1 MHAPARVVVVWSKIS
16 IAERVPVTVAFAVAV
31 RTTVW
36 PGLGELAFDEVRC
49 TRGWSAG
56 GNVQVGAVG
65 VARHYG
71 RLLIATLNRQGAGI
85 ARLAAGQ
92 GVRPIQIERSRWAG
106 RRRRRK
112 RRLAELA

>member
-36 PGLGELAFDEVRC
+36 PGLGELAFEVRR

-56 GNVQVGAVG
+56 ESVQIGTLG
-65 VARHYG
+65 V
-71 RLLIATLNRQGAGI
+71 TGAGKNV
-85 ARLAAGQ
+85 LPTTPAG
-92 GVRPIQIERSRWAG
+92 SAG
-106 RRRRRK
+106 
-112 RRLAELA
+112 